1 MRPQLPIIITVVL
14 ALAACTPPVREGEGG
29 DTLPLVKQTEQAYRD
44 GDYRAAAEGYARLAG
59 AAAGAERAR
68 LQLLAAQ
75 SWYLGGED
83 DMARHQLGQMQ
94 GPFTPETAMRRQLL
108 RASLSLIDQPEH
120 SLNLLL
126 TPAASVAQLGAE
138 QGQAMYANFHR
149 LRAEAFS
156 RQGHHLESAR
166 EYLKREAYLTDDTA
180 RAANGLAIWEALSL
194 LSDRVLQQLSLG
206 PPDPFSGWMDV
217 VRISRSYRQQPEQL
231 AQALAAWRRDYPG
244 HSADAGLIEEVNSR
258 VGSLVKRPSQVALLL
273 PLSGRFSAA
282 GNAVLDGVM
291 AAYYRHAERNATTLR
306 VYDTGANP
314 REVLDHYNQ
323 AVSDG
328 AEFVIGPLDKEAVGL
343 LATMPELPVPV
354 LALNH
359 AAAPMS
365 PLMVEFGLPPEEE
378 AVQAAERAWY
388 EGHHR
393 AALVL
398 PQGEWGA
405 RVGEAFQNR
414 WEALGGEVVTRIDYD
429 SRENDFGRS
438 LKALL
443 NLDDSE
449 ERKRRIS
456 RLFEGRVEFSPRRR
470 QDVEFFFVAAFPQQ
484 ARLLRPQLKFHHAG
498 GLPVYAT
505 SHVFS
510 GEVDRAKDRDMDGI
524 AFGAMPWSLDAQT
537 PHQDLRR
544 ADKPVLLRHAGPL
557 QRLVAMG
564 VDAYHL
570 TPLLELLM
578 QYPHERFQGET
589 GNLGID
595 EQRRIQRDL
604 LWARFDSGIPRLQE
618 IPRTP
623 DEMLGQPGAEGAFGA
638 VLE

>member
-1 MRPQLPIIITVVL
+1 MRPQLPIII
-14 ALAACTPPVREGEGG
+14 AIIIGLAACTPPVREDER
-29 DTLPLVKQTEQAYRD
+29 DHSLVERTEQAYRD
-44 GDYRAAAEGYARLAG
+44 GDYRAAAEGYARQAN

-68 LQLLAAQ
+68 LQLRAAQ
-75 SWYLGGED
+75 AWYLGGED
-83 DMARHQLGQMQ
+83 DMARHQLGQMA

-108 RASLSLIDQPEH
+108 RARLAMVDQPEH

-126 TPAASVAQLGAE
+126 SPAASVAQLGAE
-138 QGQAMYANFHR
+138 QGHTLYADFHR
-149 LRAEAFS
+149 LRAEAFA

-166 EYLKREAYLTDDTA
+166 EYLKREPYLIDEA
-180 RAANGLAIWEALSL
+180 SRAANGLAIWEALSL

-206 PPDPFSGWMDV
+206 PPDPFSGWMDLV
-217 VRISRSYRQQPEQL
+217 HLSRAYRQQPEQL
-231 AQALAAWRRDYPG
+231 AQALAAWRRDYPHHG
-244 HSADAGLIEEVNSR
+244 ADAGLIEEVNSR
-258 VGSLVKRPSQVALLL
+258 VGSLVKRPANVALLL
-273 PLSGRFSAA
+273 PLSGRFSSA

-291 AAYYRHAERNATTLR
+291 AAHYRHPERDATTLR

-314 REVLDHYNQ
+314 REVLDRYNQ
-323 AVSDG
+323 AVAEG

-343 LATMPELPVPV
+343 LAAMPELPVPV

-359 AAAPMS
+359 EAAPMS
-365 PLMVEFGLPPEEE
+365 PRMVEFGLAPEEE

-388 EGHHR
+388 EGHR
-393 AALVL
+393 MAALVL

-405 RVGEAFQNR
+405 RVGEAFQSR
-414 WEALGGEVVTRIDYD
+414 WEALGGEIVSRIDYD
-429 SRENDFGRS
+429 SRENDFGKP
-438 LKALL
+438 LKSLL

-449 ERKRRIS
+449 ERRRRVS
-456 RLFEGRVEFSPRRR
+456 RLFEGRVEFTPRRR

-505 SHVFS
+505 SHVYS
-510 GEVDRAKDRDMDGI
+510 GELDRAKDRDMDGI

-537 PHQDLRR
+537 PNQQLRR

-570 TPLLELLM
+570 APLLELLK

-589 GNLGID
+589 GSLGID
-595 EQRRIQRDL
+595 EQRRVRREL
-604 LWARFDSGIPRLQE
+604 LWASFQSGVPRLQE

-623 DEMLGQPGAEGAFGA
+623 DEAPAEAASGGATE
-638 VLE
+638 